1 MADDSNKQLVEYL
14 KTACDEAFVAHPGS
28 CSHSVWYVIKKYIPE
43 QTWKNAN
50 ALIKELSSSAVWQE
64 VKAGELSKLANEGV
78 LIVGGATASGHG
90 HVVVVYPGPE
100 KHDGGYYYIYEGK
113 RSLAQPHGTYA
124 RVMSTSLGNWPGA
137 KSNGD
142 KTVFDPW
149 GPKKFHQVK
158 FWKYV
163 GGQQNIEKQRHGIK

>member
-78 LIVGGATASGHG
+78 LVVGGATETGNG
-90 HVVVVYPGPE
+90 HVIVVYPGTE
-100 KHDGGYYYIYEGK
+100 KHDGGYYTTSRKTGEK
-113 RSLAQPHGTYA
+113 VLVKSTGTYA
-124 RVMSTSLGNWPGA
+124 RSMSTSMGNWVGA
-137 KSNGD
+137 KSGGD
-142 KTVFDPW
+142 KTVYDPW
-149 GPKKFHQVK
+149 RDKFYKVK
-158 FWKYV
+158 FWKYN
-163 GGQQNIEKQRHGIK
+163 GTRQEPKQKDKK